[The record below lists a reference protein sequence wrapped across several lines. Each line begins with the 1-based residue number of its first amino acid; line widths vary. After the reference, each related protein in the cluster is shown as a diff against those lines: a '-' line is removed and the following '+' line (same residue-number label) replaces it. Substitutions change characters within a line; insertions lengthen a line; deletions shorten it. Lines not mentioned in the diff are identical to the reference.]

1 MPCNWRWWTASP
13 ARPRNSSPGLAA
25 ASLFSVTGQT
35 PLTTLS
41 VFEARQLLARG
52 YTLNGEFLTLDHD
65 TDYQRYELRV
75 HDASGVLWAT
85 SLPYMDNEDA
95 SDARG
100 CVLMVG
106 ARWSL
111 MHSRVCTSRVYRP
124 TEMVSARIGAY
135 MRLLAPDTCRARREL
150 ATVCLDYRFAI
161 DDIAS
166 CARCDPAARP

>member
-1 MPCNWRWWTASP
+1 MTR
-13 ARPRNSSPGLAA
+13 
-25 ASLFSVTGQT
+25 QT

-65 TDYQRYELRV
+65 HDYQRYGLRV
-75 HDASGVLWAT
+75 HDASGALWST
-85 SLPYMDNEDA
+85 SLPYTDPADA
-95 SDARG
+95 SHARG
-100 CVLMVG
+100 CVLMIG

-135 MRLLAPDTCRARREL
+135 MRLLAPNTCRARREL
-150 ATVCLDYRFAI
+150 VTVCLDYRFAI

-166 CARCDPAARP
+166 STRCDPGLDHR

>member
-1 MPCNWRWWTASP
+1 
-13 ARPRNSSPGLAA
+13 
-25 ASLFSVTGQT
+25 VTRQT

-52 YTLNGEFLTLDHD
+52 YTLNGEFLTLGHDH
-65 TDYQRYELRV
+65 DYQRYDLRV
-75 HDASGVLWAT
+75 HDARGVLWST
-85 SLPYMDNEDA
+85 SLPYTDHEDA

-100 CVLMVG
+100 CILMVG

-111 MHSRVCTSRVYRP
+111 IHSRVCTPRVYRP

-135 MRLLAPDTCRARREL
+135 MRLLAPNTCRARREL
-150 ATVCLDYRFAI
+150 VTVCLDYRFAI

-166 CARCDPAARP
+166 CTRCDPAPRP